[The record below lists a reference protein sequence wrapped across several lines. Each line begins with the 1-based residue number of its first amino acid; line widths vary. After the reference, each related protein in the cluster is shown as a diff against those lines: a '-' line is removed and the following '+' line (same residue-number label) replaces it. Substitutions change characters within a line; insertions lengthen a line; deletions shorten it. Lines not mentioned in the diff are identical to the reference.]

1 MQLNRQLEDGNNVGS
16 EENSSSDDE
25 LMKIFDIRIKRK
37 LEVMVTRTVERV
49 IAPIAERVIVPIA
62 DNLFR
67 RVVNEAIELAPEKI
81 LTSIN
86 QNPERAINTSEPRI
100 LKLQF
105 PNKVGLPVFTGEEIK
120 GEGGNSITI
129 ELIDD
134 LTGQVVNSGP
144 EAFSKVEIV
153 PLMGDFDGD
162 ERDNWTHEEFNDKIF
177 RENEGRNSLLVGSV
191 DLKLHEG
198 IGRVGAIKFK
208 HGAHWMKI
216 QKFRLGARVV
226 DRVTGTRVKE
236 AKTESF
242 LIKDRR
248 NKRSKKSGLPS
259 LCDDVSQLK
268 HIGERSHLR
277 KCLNEANIN
286 TVQDFLTL
294 LNMNP
299 ERLQQLLGPGAKKEV
314 TLDHAR
320 KCIIDKKVYLYHY
333 PPSQQNTG
341 VVFNVVGQV
350 LGLLLT
356 CQYVPFDKLSKI
368 QKVDAH
374 KSVVSALAHLDNAL
388 LFDDETSLLQYSSDR
403 SNASEPSYLPNMD
416 THRGQNFVAFEMNRE
431 YGHTL
436 PSASFQG
443 INSSDAFYPSIYPI
457 LQRPSDHISE
467 MSVEYRHT
475 QQSIIPSISPPGGT
489 CSVDDFGVAGQG
501 NMVLI
506 VDTPSE
512 APGPELDANQHSAA
526 TGFIFVGPQPDK
538 ALKSWTMLFS
548 VVRCFSKW
556 RNFALDGIHVQKKTR
571 FC

>member
-1 MQLNRQLEDGNNVGS
+1 
-16 EENSSSDDE
+16 
-25 LMKIFDIRIKRK
+25 
-37 LEVMVTRTVERV
+37 
-49 IAPIAERVIVPIA
+49 
-62 DNLFR
+62 
-67 RVVNEAIELAPEKI
+67 
-81 LTSIN
+81 
-86 QNPERAINTSEPRI
+86 
-100 LKLQF
+100 
-105 PNKVGLPVFTGEEIK
+105 
-120 GEGGNSITI
+120 
-129 ELIDD
+129 
-134 LTGQVVNSGP
+134 
-144 EAFSKVEIV
+144 
-153 PLMGDFDGD
+153 MGDFDGD

-506 VDTPSE
+506 VDTPVSAPGQGPNFPTPSINLEDIFPGFDEFEHHKFLNENLNLQSE